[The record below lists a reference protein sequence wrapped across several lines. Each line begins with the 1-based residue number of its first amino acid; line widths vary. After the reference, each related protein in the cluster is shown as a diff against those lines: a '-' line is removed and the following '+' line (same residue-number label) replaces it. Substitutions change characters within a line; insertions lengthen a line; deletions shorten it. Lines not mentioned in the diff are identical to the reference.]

1 MERANELVAFP
12 LYIKSSS
19 IRINITH
26 SLRHGDRRLS
36 LQLIRVVQGHGA
48 LSSILCRSCNRKR
61 YYQDLSGNEEKLIK
75 NGNLQLMLIAQHLW
89 ELILF
94 LIIVVGPIPL
104 SLSLAFENQKENSN
118 YSFPH
123 FLLVLLTG
131 WSIAQVCTG
140 LILGSADRLNIS
152 AVIIAE
158 ILICAIGLIPI
169 YTKNHKTF
177 TFSQWQIPQLNQPL
191 GKAESLII
199 VAAAVAGFLLLET
212 LASKPTTN
220 YDSLWFHLPA
230 IARWYQTHSFTL
242 LDAAGNWIFEQEQ
255 AKVYPYNW
263 HVLSVLCLIPFKEDF
278 LTAFPLLIAW
288 VLEGIA
294 VYLLSVKFGAT
305 RIHAMAAASL
315 VLTVPMVL
323 NQVNTIQPDLPLA
336 AIFTV
341 GLYLGLS
348 YHSSRSQSELSLFLA
363 AAGMLAGIK
372 ITGIVYAASL
382 LGGLAIL
389 ELKRLAVN
397 KQATPA
403 NFIIRHFLKPV
414 LLSGIAC
421 CLLLGSFW
429 YARNLLQINY
439 PVGEVGDIKVPLQP
453 FSLPSPLP
461 GQTPPVQQPSASP
474 LLKIW
479 QSTLAAQFNP
489 SNISHW
495 QTLGL
500 QIIIRLQLPFLAI
513 AFQILAA
520 PLASV
525 KGKTRIINQNNI
537 ILIILLASTGI
548 LYLITP
554 YTSGTAG
561 ETMGQI
567 SPLLGFNLRYGFPF
581 LSVLAIAA
589 ASTATLLKTENQVVL
604 AVVLVSSF
612 FGITSNTIFDY
623 IKETSFTGDS
633 IVWGSFL
640 IDYFK
645 SNPVEAI
652 NSIGQ
657 ILAPSWQ
664 YILRDSIF
672 YIVSMTLASILLKIN
687 PGLGWL
693 NHLFY
698 LRQKSLYIVII
709 GVFIGLILIGHW
721 REKRDIAR
729 TELYRGIYEYIDK
742 NTVADERIGFFLS
755 SRSYLFYGR
764 NVDRQVLYVP
774 FKADRLSAWIDNLR
788 QNKIKTVGFGP
799 LSGTNAATRK
809 ALSWLTS
816 AEGPLQPVF
825 GKDFNTEPVLYRF
838 KN

>member
-1 MERANELVAFP
+1 
-12 LYIKSSS
+12 
-19 IRINITH
+19 
-26 SLRHGDRRLS
+26 
-36 LQLIRVVQGHGA
+36 
-48 LSSILCRSCNRKR
+48 
-61 YYQDLSGNEEKLIK
+61 
-75 NGNLQLMLIAQHLW
+75 MLIAQHLW

-104 SLSLAFENQKENSN
+104 SLSLAFENQKENNN

-131 WSIAQVCTG
+131 WSIAQVCIG
-140 LILGSADRLNIS
+140 LILGSADRLNIA

-158 ILICAIGLIPI
+158 ILICAIGFILI

-177 TFSQWQIPQLNQPL
+177 TFSEWQIPQLNQPRTL
-191 GKAESLII
+191 SESLII
-199 VAAAVAGFLLLET
+199 VATALAGFVLLET
-212 LASKPTTN
+212 IATKPITN

-242 LDAAGNWIFEQEQ
+242 LDATGNWIFEQEQ
-255 AKVYPYNW
+255 ARVYPYNW
-263 HVLSVLCLIPFKEDF
+263 HVLSALCVLPFGEDF
-278 LTAFPLLIAW
+278 LAAFPLVIAW

-294 VYLLSVKFGAT
+294 VYLLSIKFGAT
-305 RIHAMAAASL
+305 RIHGMAAASL
-315 VLTVPMVL
+315 VLTVPMML

-363 AAGMLAGIK
+363 NAGMLAGIK
-372 ITGIVYAASL
+372 ITGIIYAASL

-389 ELKRLAVN
+389 EIKRFAVN
-397 KQATPA
+397 KKSTPA
-403 NFIIRHFLKPV
+403 HFRIRHFLKPV
-414 LLSGIAC
+414 LLGGLAC
-421 CLLLGSFW
+421 CLLLGCFW

-439 PVGEVGDIKVPLQP
+439 PVGEVGDIKIPLDP
-453 FSLPSPLP
+453 VSFPSPITAP
-461 GQTPPVQQPSASP
+461 IPPVQKQPASP

-495 QTLGL
+495 KTVGV

-513 AFQILAA
+513 ALQVLAA
-520 PLASV
+520 PLAFIQ
-525 KGKTRIINQNNI
+525 GKTRIINQNNI

-561 ETMGQI
+561 ESIGQL

-581 LSVLAIAA
+581 LSVLAVAA
-589 ASTATLLKTENQVVL
+589 AATATLLKTANL
-604 AVVLVSSF
+604 VVLVVVFFSGL
-612 FGITSNTIFDY
+612 FGITSNTIFDF
-623 IKETSFTGDS
+623 IKNSSFTGDS
-633 IVWGSFL
+633 IVWGSLL
-640 IDYFK
+640 IDNLK
-645 SNPVEAI
+645 SNPREALNTI
-652 NSIGQ
+652 WK
-657 ILAPSWQ
+657 ILGPSWP
-664 YILRDSIF
+664 YILPYPIF
-672 YIVSMTLASILLKIN
+672 YFVSVTLAAIWLKIN

-693 NHLFY
+693 NHLFST
-698 LRQKSLYIVII
+698 RKKSIYIVII
-709 GVFIGLILIGHW
+709 GVCIGLIVIGHW
-721 REKRDIAR
+721 REKRDFAR

-742 NTVADERIGFFLS
+742 NTVPNERIGFFLS

-764 NVDRQVLYVP
+764 NLDRQVLYVP
-774 FKADRLSAWIDNLR
+774 FRADRLSAWIDNLR
-788 QNKIKTVGFGP
+788 RNKIRTVGFGP
-799 LSGTNAATRK
+799 LTGTDAATRK

-825 GKDFNTEPVLYRF
+825 GKNFNTESVLYRL

>member
-1 MERANELVAFP
+1 MQRDRVFVAFP
-12 LYIKSSS
+12 
-19 IRINITH
+19 
-26 SLRHGDRRLS
+26 
-36 LQLIRVVQGHGA
+36 
-48 LSSILCRSCNRKR
+48 R
-61 YYQDLSGNEEKLIK
+61 YQALSGNEEKLIK

-104 SLSLAFENQKENSN
+104 SLSLAFENQKENNN

-131 WSIAQVCTG
+131 WSVAQVCIG
-140 LILGSADRLNIS
+140 LILGSADRLNIA

-158 ILICAIGLIPI
+158 ILICAIGFILI
-169 YTKNHKTF
+169 YTKNHQTF
-177 TFSQWQIPQLNQPL
+177 TFSQWQIPQLKQPL
-191 GKAESLII
+191 GPSEFLII
-199 VAAAVAGFLLLET
+199 VATAVAGFLLWKT

-242 LDAAGNWIFEQEQ
+242 LDVAGNWIFEHEQ

-263 HVLSVLCLIPFKEDF
+263 HVLSALCVLPFREDF
-278 LTAFPLLIAW
+278 IAAFPLLIAW
-288 VLEGIA
+288 VIEGIA

-305 RIHAMAAASL
+305 RIHGMAAASL

-323 NQVNTIQPDLPLA
+323 NQVNTIHPDLPLA
-336 AIFTV
+336 AIFTA

-372 ITGIVYAASL
+372 ITGIVYTASL

-389 ELKRLAVN
+389 EIKNFAVN
-397 KQATPA
+397 KNSTPTQ
-403 NFIIRHFLKPV
+403 FRIRHFIKPV
-414 LLSGIAC
+414 LVCGIAC
-421 CLLLGSFW
+421 CLLLGGFW
-429 YARNLLQINY
+429 YTRNLLQINY
-439 PVGEVGDIKVPLQP
+439 PLGEVGDLKVPLQP
-453 FSLPSPLP
+453 FSLPSPVP
-461 GQTPPVQQPSASP
+461 APTPPVQQATPTQPAPSASP
-474 LLKIW
+474 SFNIW

-489 SNISHW
+489 TNISHW
-495 QTLGL
+495 QTVGL

-513 AFQILAA
+513 ALQVLAA
-520 PLASV
+520 PLV
-525 KGKTRIINQNNI
+525 FIQGKARIINQNNI

-561 ETMGQI
+561 DSIGKL

-589 ASTATLLKTENQVVL
+589 AATATRIKTPNLVVL
-604 AVVLVSSF
+604 IVVLVSGL
-612 FGITSNTIFDY
+612 FGITSNTLFDY
-623 IKETSFTGDS
+623 IKNASFTGDS
-633 IVWGSFL
+633 IVWGSLL
-640 IDYFK
+640 IDNFK
-645 SNPVEAI
+645 SNPREAI
-652 NSIGQ
+652 NTIGK
-657 ILAPSWQ
+657 ILGPSWPD
-664 YILRDSIF
+664 ILPSPIF
-672 YIVSMTLASILLKIN
+672 YIVSVTLAAILWKIN
-687 PGLGWL
+687 PGLEWL
-693 NHLFY
+693 NHLFPT
-698 LRQKSLYIVII
+698 RKKSIYIVII
-709 GVFIGLILIGHW
+709 GVCIGLIVIGNW
-721 REKRDIAR
+721 REKRDFAR

-742 NTVADERIGFFLS
+742 NTVPDERIGFFLS

-764 NVDRQVLYVP
+764 NLDRQVLYVP
-774 FKADRLSAWIDNLR
+774 FRADRLSEWIDNLR
-788 QNKIKTVGFGP
+788 RNKIRTVGFGP
-799 LSGTNAATRK
+799 LTGTNAATRK

-825 GKDFNTEPVLYRF
+825 GKNFNTEPVLYRL
-838 KN
+838 KNW

>member
-1 MERANELVAFP
+1 MQPARELVVF
-12 LYIKSSS
+12 
-19 IRINITH
+19 
-26 SLRHGDRRLS
+26 RRY
-36 LQLIRVVQGHGA
+36 HA
-48 LSSILCRSCNRKR
+48 LL
-61 YYQDLSGNEEKLIK
+61 GNEEKLIK

-94 LIIVVGPIPL
+94 LIIIVGPIPL
-104 SLSLAFENQKENSN
+104 SLSLAFENQKENN
-118 YSFPH
+118 KYSFPH

-131 WSIAQVCTG
+131 WSIAQVCIG
-140 LILGSADRLNIS
+140 LILGSAERLNIA

-158 ILICAIGLIPI
+158 ILICAIGFILIY
-169 YTKNHKTF
+169 YTKKHKTF
-177 TFSQWQIPQLNQPL
+177 TFSEWQIPQLKQPL
-191 GKAESLII
+191 SNSEYLII
-199 VAAAVAGFLLLET
+199 VATAIAGFLLLQI
-212 LASKPTTN
+212 LATKPTTN

-255 AKVYPYNW
+255 ARVYPYNW
-263 HVLSVLCLIPFKEDF
+263 HVLSALCVLPFREDF
-278 LTAFPLLIAW
+278 LAAFPLLIAW

-305 RIHAMAAASL
+305 RIHGMAAASL

-323 NQVNTIQPDLPLA
+323 NQVNTIHPDLPLA

-382 LGGLAIL
+382 LGGLALL
-389 ELKRLAVN
+389 EIKRFAVN
-397 KQATPA
+397 KKSTPA
-403 NFIIRHFLKPV
+403 NFRIRQFLKPV
-414 LLSGIAC
+414 LLCGLAC
-421 CLLLGSFW
+421 CLLLGGFW
-429 YARNLLQINY
+429 YARNLLHINY
-439 PVGEVGDIKVPLQP
+439 PVSEVGDIKIPLDPVP
-453 FSLPSPLP
+453 LPSPIP
-461 GQTPPVQQPSASP
+461 APIPPVQQPPPSP

-495 QTLGL
+495 QTVGL

-513 AFQILAA
+513 ALQVLAA
-520 PLASV
+520 PLAFIQ
-525 KGKTRIINQNNI
+525 GKTRRINQNNI
-537 ILIILLASTGI
+537 ILIVLLASTGI

-554 YTSGTAG
+554 YTSGTVG
-561 ETMGQI
+561 ESIGQL
-567 SPLLGFNLRYGFPF
+567 SPILGFNLRYGFPF
-581 LSVLAIAA
+581 LSVIAIAA
-589 ASTATLLKTENQVVL
+589 AATATLLKTQNQVVL
-604 AVVLVSSF
+604 AVVVVSGF

-623 IKETSFTGDS
+623 IKNASFTGDS
-633 IVWGSFL
+633 IVWGSLL
-640 IDYFK
+640 IDNFK

-652 NSIGQ
+652 NSIGK
-657 ILAPSWQ
+657 ILGPSWQ
-664 YILRDSIF
+664 DILRDPIF
-672 YIVSMTLASILLKIN
+672 YLVSVTLAAILWKIN

-693 NHLFY
+693 NHLFPT
-698 LRQKSLYIVII
+698 RKKSIYIVII
-709 GVFIGLILIGHW
+709 GVCIGLILIGHW
-721 REKRDIAR
+721 REKRDFAR

-742 NTVADERIGFFLS
+742 NTVPDERIGFFLS

-764 NVDRQVLYVP
+764 NLDRKVLYVP
-774 FKADRLSAWIDNLR
+774 FRADRLSAWIDNLR
-788 QNKIKTVGFGP
+788 QNKIRTVGFGP
-799 LSGTNAATRK
+799 LTGTDAATRK

-816 AEGPLQPVF
+816 AQGPLQPVF
-825 GKDFNTEPVLYRF
+825 GKDFNTESVLYRL

>member
-1 MERANELVAFP
+1 
-12 LYIKSSS
+12 
-19 IRINITH
+19 
-26 SLRHGDRRLS
+26 
-36 LQLIRVVQGHGA
+36 
-48 LSSILCRSCNRKR
+48 
-61 YYQDLSGNEEKLIK
+61 
-75 NGNLQLMLIAQHLW
+75 MLIAQHLW

-94 LIIVVGPIPL
+94 LIIVVCPIPL
-104 SLSLAFENQKENSN
+104 SLSLAFENQNENKN

-131 WSIAQVCTG
+131 WSIAQVCIG
-140 LILGSADRLNIS
+140 LILGSAEQLNIS

-158 ILICAIGLIPI
+158 VLICAIGLILI
-169 YTKNHKTF
+169 YAKNHTAF
-177 TFSQWQIPQLNQPL
+177 TFSQWQIPQLQQPL
-191 GKAESLII
+191 GKSEYLII
-199 VAAAVAGFLLLET
+199 GAAAFAGFVLWET
-212 LASKPTTN
+212 LATKPTTN

-263 HVLSVLCLIPFKEDF
+263 HVLSALCVLPFKEDF
-278 LTAFPLLIAW
+278 LAAFPLLIAW

-294 VYLLSVKFGAT
+294 VYLLSVKFGAS
-305 RIHAMAAASL
+305 RIHGMAAASL
-315 VLTVPMVL
+315 VLTVPMML

-389 ELKRLAVN
+389 ELKRFAVN
-397 KQATPA
+397 KKSTPA
-403 NFIIRHFLKPV
+403 NFRIRHFLKPV
-414 LLSGIAC
+414 LLCGIAC
-421 CLLLGSFW
+421 CLLLGGFW
-429 YARNLLQINY
+429 YARTLLHINY
-439 PVGEVGDIKVPLQP
+439 PVGEVGNIKVPLDP
-453 FSLPSPLP
+453 VALPSPVP
-461 GQTPPVQQPSASP
+461 APTPTLTAPPASP
-474 LLKIW
+474 LFKIW

-513 AFQILAA
+513 ALQVLAA
-520 PLASV
+520 PLALRE
-525 KGKTRIINQNNI
+525 GKTRIINQNNI
-537 ILIILLASTGI
+537 ILIVLLASTGI

-561 ETMGQI
+561 DSIGQL

-589 ASTATLLKTENQVVL
+589 AATATLLKTQNQVVL

-612 FGITSNTIFDY
+612 FGITSNTLFDY
-623 IKETSFTGDS
+623 IKNASFTGDS
-633 IVWGSFL
+633 IVWGSLL
-640 IDYFK
+640 IDNFK

-652 NSIGQ
+652 NSIGK

-664 YILRDSIF
+664 DILRYPIF
-672 YIVSMTLASILLKIN
+672 YLMSMTLAAILLKIN

-693 NHLFY
+693 NHLFPT
-698 LRQKSLYIVII
+698 RKKSIYIVII
-709 GVFIGLILIGHW
+709 CVCIGLIVIGHW
-721 REKRDIAR
+721 REKRDFAR

-742 NTVADERIGFFLS
+742 NTVPDERIGFFLS

-764 NVDRQVLYVP
+764 NLDRQVLYVP
-774 FKADRLSAWIDNLR
+774 FRADRLSAWIDNLR
-788 QNKIKTVGFGP
+788 QNKIRTVGFGP
-799 LSGTNAATRK
+799 LTGTDAATRK

-825 GKDFNTEPVLYRF
+825 GKDFNTESVLYRL